1 MANLNPDDLNEF
13 VKLLTPLCTTLRDRQ
28 TLFDL
33 ALGAGSG
40 VTGDLTWDGNA
51 REFLTHAARK
61 LTLAQIIALLRTG
74 RGLRNDPKLH
84 ERFDALIT
92 NLETRERYQQNP
104 TGDSE
109 DTPSVLDVPDKEPA
123 APELPGCR
131 LVNLIGRGGMAE
143 VWRAQQP
150 LYDGRSREVAVKLL
164 RAGSEARN
172 KRFKRE
178 LAIIAELQHPNILE
192 VYTSGQ
198 HESNLFIVMPLM
210 SGGTLRD
217 RLDQQ
222 HGPVPFTQALTWL
235 EALAEAL
242 DYVHTKK
249 IIHRDLKPANVLMY
263 PDRTDGKALKL
274 ADFGIARSHFE
285 ASDQT
290 DEGAI
295 LGSVHYMAPEQWGGE
310 GLSICP
316 QTDLYALG
324 IIAYEMLCG
333 HLPYQGTTPADFRD
347 AHLNRELPPNLTHL
361 SDPIL
366 AVLRKATAKYPTER
380 YPTGRA
386 FIEALLGAE
395 TGAAPEALDQVIENY
410 LAYQTRRTEQLMR
423 DEYITLEGRQQHQMP
438 SPTPAPISP
447 IEGLLPE
454 RAQKRARILSAMEG
468 DHCPPHDQTP
478 QNVSDVCAR
487 LRELASSRSVLLGE
501 PGTGKTWTL
510 IRLFLQYTDEYRTLP
525 PEKRQQARIPVFI
538 PLRSFKGQTEH
549 RTPQSFEAFV
559 RLHLGVLAPYE
570 ARLRREKRLIFLLD
584 ALNEMP
590 RKQDSR
596 DLLGEVRTFLAGAPA
611 WVVLCRVRDYD
622 KSPDLDGFKPLD
634 RLLVKELDLKQIKT
648 LVLNRLGQTEGPA
661 LWTAMGGSSD
671 LEKFWEYA
679 LQEGKTDSFWDARA
693 EFRNK
698 GSWNNDYRAWQKMHA
713 GARLIP
719 LGRNPF
725 LLDKVCELYEDNHA
739 LPRGRAGLFEGFVD
753 KLLAR
758 EAKLA
763 EGRGE
768 PWAKGTEDRLKAALV
783 RVAEGMQ
790 SARGTVLPQED
801 ARQRVDQPDA
811 DWLLDTAQAASILI
825 QEGDSLRFSHQ
836 LIQEYFAVRLM
847 LPLLEAWERG
857 EANSTPSTFF
867 DREWWNA
874 KAWSETVILLG
885 ETLNEGARGPN
896 RAARWL
902 AGISPE
908 VALDVILRSAEGF
921 TLTDVEPATRTA
933 LVEGAL
939 ARGDLAQ
946 AKHTHPAGRAAAWR
960 VLGILPSPSREAAV
974 GRGAGVRAS
983 DPRPGVLDF
992 NWGQDYWCPVS
1003 KGEFSYQGKPSKI
1016 DYDFWIG
1023 KFQITEAQWK
1033 LFLNASDGYRN
1044 HNWWKELHE
1053 DGRKQQQGGAGE
1065 QDFKF
1070 DNHPAENV
1078 SWYDA
1083 MAFCDWLDARW
1094 KAKEIKLP
1102 ITVPTGY
1109 VLRLP
1114 LETEWEKA
1122 ASWDAK
1128 TKKARKYPWGDGYQV
1143 GYANINETYKG
1154 YEVGPHYLQT
1164 TTAVGI
1170 YPQGVSPC
1178 GALDMS
1184 GNVWEWCLNE
1194 YSSGKVNIGSN
1205 EMRGLRGASWSNND
1219 YWARAAFRY
1228 YYYPSDRNLNL
1239 GFRVVVAPVSLGL
1252 FSDH

>member
-61 LTLAQIIALLRTG
+61 LTLAQIIALLRAG

-222 HGPVPFTQALTWL
+222 HDPVPFTQALTWL

-347 AHLNRELPPNLTHL
+347 AHLSRELPPNSTHL
-361 SDPIL
+361 SDPVL
-366 AVLRKATAKYPTER
+366 AVLRKATAKYPAER
-380 YPTGRA
+380 YSTGRA
-386 FIEALLGAE
+386 FIEALLSAE
-395 TGAAPEALDQVIENY
+395 TGAAPEAMDQVIENY
-410 LAYQTRRTEQLMR
+410 LAYHIRSTEQLMR

-438 SPTPAPISP
+438 KLPPAPISP
-447 IEGLLPE
+447 IEGLLPG

-487 LRELASSRSVLLGE
+487 LRDLAGSRSVLLGE

-570 ARLRREKRLIFLLD
+570 ARLRRENRLVFLCD

-611 WVVLCRVRDYD
+611 WVVSCRVRDYD
-622 KSPDLDGFKPLD
+622 KSPDLDGLKPLD
-634 RLLVKELDLKQIKT
+634 RLLVRELDLPQIKT
-648 LVLNRLGQTEGPA
+648 LVLNRLGETEGA
-661 LWTAMGGSSD
+661 AVWTAMGGNPD
-671 LEKFWEYA
+671 LEQFWKYA
-679 LQEGKTDSFWDARA
+679 VQQGKADSFWDANIVFTHKR
-693 EFRNK
+693 
-698 GSWNNDYRAWQKMHA
+698 SWDNDYRAWRKMHA

-725 LLDKVCELYEDNHA
+725 LLDKICELYEDKHV
-739 LPRGRAGLFEGFVD
+739 LPVGRGGLFEGFVD

-768 PWAKGTEDRLKAALV
+768 SWAKGTEDRLKSALV

-790 SARGTVLPQED
+790 SARGTVLPQEN

-825 QEGDSLRFSHQ
+825 LEGESLRFSHQ
-836 LIQEYFAVRLM
+836 LLQEYFAVRLM

-857 EANSTPSTFF
+857 EVSATPAPFF
-867 DREWWNA
+867 DDHWWDA
-874 KAWSETVILLG
+874 KAWRETVILLG
-885 ETLNEGARGPN
+885 ETLNEGTRGPN

-902 AGISPE
+902 AQTSPE
-908 VALDVILRSAEGF
+908 VALEVILRSAEGF
-921 TLTDVEPATRTA
+921 SLTDVEPATRTA

-939 ARGDLAQ
+939 VRGDLAQ
-946 AKHTHPAGRAAAWR
+946 AERTHPFGRAAAWR
-960 VLGILPSPSREAAV
+960 VLGKL
-974 GRGAGVRAS
+974 RA

-992 NWGQDYWCPVS
+992 NWGEDYWCPVP
-1003 KGEFSYQGKPSKI
+1003 KGKFSYQGKPDKI
-1016 DYDFWIG
+1016 DYDFWVA
-1023 KFQITEAQWK
+1023 KFLITWAQWK
-1033 LFLNASDGYRN
+1033 LFLEAKDGYQN
-1044 HNWWKELHE
+1044 PAWWKDLHA
-1053 DGRKQQQGGAGE
+1053 DGIKQQQGGAGE
-1065 QDFKF
+1065 QRFKF

-1078 SWYDA
+1078 SWYDG
-1083 MAFCDWLDARW
+1083 MAFCCWLDVRW
-1094 KAKEIKLP
+1094 KAGEIKLP
-1102 ITVPTGY
+1102 ITVPSGY
-1109 VLRLP
+1109 VLRMP

-1128 TKKARKYPWGDGYQV
+1128 SKKAREYPWDDGYKV
-1143 GYANINETYKG
+1143 GYANINEIANK
-1154 YEVGPHYLQT
+1154 VGSHYLRT

-1178 GALDMS
+1178 GVLDMS

-1194 YSSGKVNIGSN
+1194 YEGGQTNMGSN
-1205 EMRGLRGASWSNND
+1205 KTRGLRGGSWFAHFR
-1219 YWARAAFRY
+1219 ARAAFRDQY
-1228 YYYPSDRNLNL
+1228 DPLARNNYS
-1239 GFRVVVAPVSLGL
+1239 GFRIVVAPVSLGSS
-1252 FSDH
+1252 SDH